1 MSLTQTLKHN
11 KLAVGAAIA
20 AAFVI
25 LSSIVIVPETQ
36 QAVILRLD
44 KPVRVV
50 NRFRPNV
57 DFGSTGAGVVLRVPM
72 LETVK
77 LIDKRVLSLEMDS
90 QQVIS
95 SDQRR
100 LEVDAYARY
109 RIIDPVKM
117 VRTAGSVDRVS
128 DQLQPILTSVLRQ
141 ELGSNTFASLLT
153 PERGEAMARIRDGLD
168 RQARDYGAQ
177 VIDVRIK
184 KADLPPGALE
194 SAFSQMRAAREQE
207 ATTIR
212 AQGQKNA
219 YLVTADAEARAAR
232 IYADSFGKDPGFYD
246 FYRAMKSYDAT
257 FANPATRGGS
267 TIILSPEN
275 EYLKQFKGK

>member
-1 MSLTQTLKHN
+1 MSVIETLKSN
-11 KLAVGAAIA
+11 KLALGAVIA
-20 AAFVI
+20 SLFVVF
-25 LSSIVIVPETQ
+25 SSIVIVPETQ
-36 QAVILRLD
+36 QAVILRLGD
-44 KPVRVV
+44 PVRVV
-50 NRFRPNV
+50 NRFRPGV
-57 DFGSTGAGVVLRVPM
+57 DFGRTGAGVVLRVPM
-72 LETVK
+72 LEEVVR
-77 LIDKRVLSLEMDS
+77 IDKQVLSLEMDS

-117 VRTAGSVDRVS
+117 VRTAGSVERVG

-219 YLVTADAEARAAR
+219 YLITADAEARAAR

-257 FANPATRGGS
+257 FANPGTRGGS
-267 TIILSPEN
+267 TIILSPDN

>member
-1 MSLTQTLKHN
+1 MSLSQTLKNN

-72 LETVK
+72 LESVK